1 MRDGR
6 RWQTA
11 NLLFSLLVLLLQ
23 LGKGDLLSTNV
34 SAIATVVCEDFYTTQ
49 VYHPYLYD
57 AVSDL
62 LFV

>member
-1 MRDGR
+1 MRE
-6 RWQTA
+6 
-11 NLLFSLLVLLLQ
+11 LFSLLVLLLQ

-34 SAIATVVCEDFYTTQ
+34 SAIATIFIPPQ
-49 VYHPYLYD
+49 VYHPLPAEHDIFYLYD

>member
-1 MRDGR
+1 MRE
-6 RWQTA
+6 
-11 NLLFSLLVLLLQ
+11 LFSLLVLLLQ

-34 SAIATVVCEDFYTTQ
+34 SAIATVVSKIFIPPQ

-57 AVSDL
+57 AVLDL